1 MGTAHCPVCWR
12 CGWRRVCLQLAE
24 QLGVPKGPM
33 MGQLTAAVLDWM
45 MAHPSGSKEDC
56 LAAMKQQLAERQKSA

>member
-1 MGTAHCPVCWR
+1 
-12 CGWRRVCLQLAE
+12 
-24 QLGVPKGPM
+24 M